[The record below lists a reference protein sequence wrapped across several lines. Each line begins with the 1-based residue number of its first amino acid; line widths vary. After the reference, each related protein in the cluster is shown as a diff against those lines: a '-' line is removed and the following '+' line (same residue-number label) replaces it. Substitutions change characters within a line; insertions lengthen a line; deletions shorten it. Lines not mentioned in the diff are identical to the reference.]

1 MGTGSPPGSKTV
13 MPPATE
19 FLETANRLLT
29 LALTQRSSADFLQE
43 ALQEALRATRGKR
56 AFLARIEQETG
67 ELVVGETAG
76 DDWTAE
82 NRKLRLRPHNK
93 TERGITGY
101 VAITGEPYLCA
112 DVRSD
117 PHYIVAF
124 ADVLSE
130 IAVPFFDAEGRVRG
144 VLNVDSDQIAAF
156 ESHDIAMLATFA
168 NGIAASMA
176 FEEFRERERL
186 LVEIG
191 LELASTTDIS
201 TLARRVVSV
210 TSLALKCEACS
221 VFLLDEPGESLVLQA
236 SSGSLKSKIGV
247 ASYRVGEGLTGSVA
261 RTGETIRLDDPRQDP
276 RWIGRYP
283 EFSPDELSAFL
294 AVPIPGRERIIGVIR
309 ASRPRSA
316 PAWFRARFT
325 ESDERVFQTIASQLG
340 NSVDNS
346 RSLSRLV
353 RSERMAAWG
362 ELSAKSAHMM
372 GNRTFAIKGDLNELK
387 YLLSKAN
394 EPGGPQKTDALAE
407 VAALVESVER
417 GVYKLEDILREFRDF
432 VMATQL
438 KQRDTD
444 INVLI
449 QESLRETFPRRTKI
463 VLCEEYAATL
473 PYVAI
478 DVDKMKR
485 ALSELIENAVSF
497 MAEGGQLSVQT
508 ALASPDSLP
517 KIARISRLQPYV
529 QIVLAD
535 TGPGIA
541 AENKEKIFQPFFSSR
556 VKGMGLGLS
565 IVKGIIDAHQG
576 AIREVG
582 ESGEGA
588 QFTIFLPISAE

>member
-1 MGTGSPPGSKTV
+1 MSQAPNTG
-13 MPPATE
+13 PAFEPVAE

-29 LALTQRSSADFLQE
+29 LALTQRHSPNFIQE

-76 DDWTAE
+76 EDWTDE
-82 NRKLRLRPHNK
+82 ERKLRLRPHNQ

-112 DVRSD
+112 DVRAD
-117 PHYIVAF
+117 PHYILSF

-130 IAVPFFDAEGRVRG
+130 IAAPFFDAEGRVRG
-144 VLNVDSDQIAAF
+144 VLNIDSDHLDAF
-156 ESHDIAMLATFA
+156 GPQDVVMLTTFA
-168 NGIAASMA
+168 NGIAASLA
-176 FEEFRERERL
+176 FDEFRQREQL

-191 LELASTTDIS
+191 LELASTTDVNS
-201 TLARRVVSV
+201 LARRVVNV
-210 TSLALKCEACS
+210 TALSLRCEACS

-236 SSGSLKSKIGV
+236 SSGSLRSQIGT
-247 ASYRVGEGLTGSVA
+247 ASYRVGEGLTGTVA
-261 RTGETIRLDDPRQDP
+261 STGETIRLDDPRHDP

-294 AVPIPGRERIIGVIR
+294 AVPIPGRERILGVIR

-325 ESDERVFQTIASQLG
+325 ESDERVLQTIASQLG
-340 NSVDNS
+340 NAVDNS
-346 RSLSRLV
+346 RSLGRLV

-362 ELSAKSAHMM
+362 ELSAKSAHMI

-387 YLLSKAN
+387 YLMKSAADPEVLQN
-394 EPGGPQKTDALAE
+394 IDLLAE
-407 VAALVESVER
+407 ITGLVDSVEH

-438 KQRDTD
+438 KTRETE
-444 INVLI
+444 INQL
-449 QESLRETFPRRTKI
+449 LRETMKETFPRRSK
-463 VLCEEYAATL
+463 VMLVEEYAPEL
-473 PYVAI
+473 PLI
-478 DVDKMKR
+478 LCDSEKMKR
-485 ALSELIENAVSF
+485 ALSELIENSVSF
-497 MAEGGQLSVQT
+497 MPDGGTLTIRT
-508 ALASPDSLP
+508 ALATPDRLP
-517 KIARISRLQPYV
+517 KIARISRLQTYV
-529 QIVLAD
+529 EIVLAD
-535 TGPGIA
+535 SGPGVA
-541 AENKEKIFQPFFSSR
+541 SEHKERIFQPFFSSR

-576 AIREVG
+576 AIREIG
-582 ESGEGA
+582 EPGAGA
-588 QFTIFLPISAE
+588 QFAIFLPIATD

>member
-1 MGTGSPPGSKTV
+1 MTQTPGPTPSIQ
-13 MPPATE
+13 PASD

-29 LALTQRSSADFLQE
+29 LALTQRHSPNFVQE

-76 DDWTAE
+76 DDWTDE
-82 NRKLRLRPHNK
+82 ERKLRLRPHNR

-101 VAITGEPYLCA
+101 VAITGEPYICP
-112 DVRSD
+112 DVRQD
-117 PHYIVAF
+117 PHYILSF

-144 VLNVDSDQIAAF
+144 VLNVDSDHLDAF
-156 ESHDIAMLATFA
+156 ADHDVAMLTTFA
-168 NGIAASMA
+168 NGIAASLA
-176 FEEFRERERL
+176 FDEFRQREQL

-191 LELASTTDIS
+191 LELASTTDVNS
-201 TLARRVVSV
+201 LARRVVNV
-210 TSLALKCEACS
+210 TATALRCEACS
-221 VFLLDEPGESLVLQA
+221 VFLLDEPGETLVLQA
-236 SSGSLKSKIGV
+236 SSGSLRAQIGV
-247 ASYRVGEGLTGSVA
+247 ASYGVGEGLTGTVA
-261 RTGETIRLDDPRQDP
+261 KTGETIRLDDPRHDP

-294 AVPIPGRERIIGVIR
+294 AVPIPGRERMLGVIR

-325 ESDERVFQTIASQLG
+325 ESDERVLKTIASQLG
-340 NSVDNS
+340 NAVDNT
-346 RSLSRLV
+346 RSFGRLV

-362 ELSAKSAHMM
+362 ELSAKSAHMI

-387 YLLSKAN
+387 YLLENVASS
-394 EPGGPQKTDALAE
+394 GALPRADLLPE
-407 VAALVESVER
+407 IAALTESIEH

-438 KQRDTD
+438 KTRETD
-444 INVLI
+444 INQL
-449 QESLRETFPRRTKI
+449 LRETLKETFPRRSN
-463 VLCEEYAATL
+463 VALVEEYAPSL
-473 PYVAI
+473 PPI
-478 DVDKMKR
+478 PCDSEKMKR
-485 ALSELIENAVSF
+485 ALSELIENALSF
-497 MAEGGQLSVQT
+497 MPERGTLT
-508 ALASPDSLP
+508 MRTTLATPDRLP
-517 KIARISRLQPYV
+517 KIARISRLQTYV
-529 QIVLAD
+529 EIALSD

-541 AENKEKIFQPFFSSR
+541 PEHKERIFQPFFSSR

-576 AIREVG
+576 AIREIG
-582 ESGEGA
+582 EPGA
-588 QFTIFLPISAE
+588 GAEFAIFLPIASE